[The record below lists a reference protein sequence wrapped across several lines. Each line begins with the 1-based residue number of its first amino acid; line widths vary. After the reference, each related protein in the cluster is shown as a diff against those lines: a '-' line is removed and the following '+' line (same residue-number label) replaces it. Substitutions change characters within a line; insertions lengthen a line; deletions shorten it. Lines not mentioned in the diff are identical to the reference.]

1 MNLHTPPPP
10 ESLPVPAG
18 GGGVPAA
25 AGKPL
30 LGQYLLQKNLIT
42 DAALHSALME
52 QSVTNDRL
60 GAILVRTGFLSYKDL
75 IDALLYLDPARI
87 ATERVVR
94 PRLDPDTLEE
104 HQIILTAE
112 TEAEIYVSTM
122 GSEAVVE
129 EIVRKGYPEKK
140 IVFTSFAPDN
150 LGDFINRARATVSV
164 SDRGNDDESLDRLVH
179 QAISEGASDI
189 HIEPKYQSY
198 SVFFRHLGVRRH
210 VYEGRIGEYQTVV
223 AQIKDRSRMDLA
235 ERRLPQDGGFQ
246 VDYAGKLI
254 DLRVATVPAKD
265 GEKVVIR
272 VLDPDRVQPRLSSLG
287 ITRIEEWRKGFTQMY
302 GLCLCCGPTGS
313 GKTTTLNATAREV
326 DRFERAIYTVEDPV
340 EYRIDYATQVGINE
354 QVDLGFP
361 RALRAFM
368 RSDPDVIIVGE
379 IRDEVTARNAIRAA
393 DTGHL
398 VLATLHT
405 GDIIGSISRL
415 RDLDVPENHLIY
427 MLRSVLVQNLV
438 RAVCQTC
445 RGTDPNKKAEPDCP
459 KCFGTGYSHRTI
471 VSECATFPDAQDW
484 LRVIEGHRS
493 WPTKL
498 DDAMSKLDQGL
509 VDEPELRRVFGSAID
524 TWLEKNKGL
533 KLR

>member
-1 MNLHTPPPP
+1 MNIHSPPNDT
-10 ESLPVPAG
+10 LPVPAG
-18 GGGVPAA
+18 GGAPAP

-30 LGQYLLQKNLIT
+30 LGQYLLQKGLIT
-42 DAALHSALME
+42 ADALHSALME
-52 QSVTNDRL
+52 QSVTKDRL

-94 PRLDPDTLEE
+94 PRIEPDVLEE

-112 TEAEIYVSTM
+112 TESEIYVSTM

-129 EIVRKGYPEKK
+129 ELVRKAYPEKSV
-140 IVFTSFAPDN
+140 VFTSFAPDN
-150 LGDFINRARATVSV
+150 LDEFINRARATVSV
-164 SDRGNDDESLDRLVH
+164 SEKGSEEEALDRLVH

-189 HIEPKYQSY
+189 HIEPKYKSY

-210 VYEGRIGEYQTVV
+210 VYEGRIGEYQTMA

-254 DLRVATVPAKD
+254 DLRVATVPTVE

-272 VLDPDRVQPRLSSLG
+272 VLDPDRVQPRLSTLG
-287 ITRIEEWRKGFTQMY
+287 ISRIEEWRKGFNQMY

-313 GKTTTLNATAREV
+313 GKTTTLNATAREI
-326 DRFERAIYTVEDPV
+326 DRFGRSIYTVEDPV
-340 EYRIDYATQVGINE
+340 EYRIDYAAQVGINE
-354 QVDLGFP
+354 QVDLSFP

-368 RSDPDVIIVGE
+368 RADPDVIIVGE
-379 IRDEVTARNAIRAA
+379 IRDETTARNAIRAA

-427 MLRSVLVQNLV
+427 LLRSVLVQNLV

-471 VSECATFPDAQDW
+471 VSECATFSDAPEW
-484 LRVIEGHRS
+484 IRVIEGQRS

-524 TWLEKNKGL
+524 TWRERK
-533 KLR
+533 RIESR